1 MKTEG
6 LNMLKSILIK
16 LYKCVHYWAVN
27 SKMIV
32 TWFVHVWLTLY
43 DEHNSQNIYT
53 VRNFNACPIAVLF
66 LLEIWLEPIWWD
78 QAFSWFFHLCKW
90 CPLTMSLVG
99 SLCFFQFYILSKPK
113 LWNMVLHTFYSF
125 RPVATVIK
133 TASNCCM
140 WWHAKTGEK
149 CEWRKTA
156 TKAEPAWD
164 DLHKNSAQRACQV
177 W

>member
-99 SLCFFQFYILSKPK
+99 SLFLPILYFKQAKTLKYGFTYILFFQASCHCYQNCLK
-113 LWNMVLHTFYSF
+113 LLHVVTCQN
-125 RPVATVIK
+125 RRK
-133 TASNCCM
+133 M
-140 WWHAKTGEK
+140 WME
-149 CEWRKTA
+149 
-156 TKAEPAWD
+156 
-164 DLHKNSAQRACQV
+164 KNSN
-177 W
+177 